1 MHFLKTGFV
10 LLIASILL
18 SPSAQAQQ
26 VPSAAPEEVFLLFR
40 YQQGNV
46 NEIVI
51 AQYWNG
57 IIYLPLGDLF
67 RLLQINYA
75 VDSGMTRITG
85 FYLTQQRQYELDIKK
100 LLARIDN
107 KVLVLREGEIS
118 KTDLEI
124 YTLPSVFEKIF
135 GLRFTVDLRRL
146 QLSLETDEV
155 LPVVAE
161 QEREQ
166 RKQFL
171 NTLRQEQ
178 KDYPLLFGR
187 DRSMFRAGVI
197 DYSLTGTREER
208 AMFSVYNFQ
217 GGAEILGGA
226 LNASLNGVYDQN
238 GWGNAQHDLR
248 WRYDFDE
255 RKEITQASVGNLQGF
270 GITQA
275 PFTGVSVSNEPLV
288 PRTMYQTT
296 IVEEQTQP
304 YWTVELYLNEQL
316 TASARA
322 DETGRVRFEIPLTY
336 GTNIFSLRKYGPSG
350 EVLTERK
357 RIQVPFTFLP
367 PHELN
372 YSINAGRLK
381 YGGFPFYQAQTI
393 YGLSSV
399 LANRISLEY
408 LRDSLRQRPVLTDVV
423 SARVGESMLLAFEA
437 SPTVRYRADMEVVY
451 PSQISYGLSYIKF
464 EQDRFYNPQTQ
475 RHALQANYSM
485 PFEFENYHFSFR
497 GIANRTAFL
506 NGSNLFWTVG
516 TTISHGALNVTL
528 EQRNSDLDNG
538 QGGISRKPVLYE
550 SALYSLRQFNSL
562 PFNMN
567 SFLLGATTTY
577 DQSSR
582 QISEVTC
589 DISAN
594 ILKQGR
600 FRIGYRNDLLL
611 KISTGF
617 LELTFDFD
625 FTRSSTSLYTGGRN
639 AFSQSVS
646 GALVYASDENTL
658 SVYGRQWNDNTGAN
672 FRMFLDENGNDKHD
686 EGEKIIE
693 GASVSIGQSASY
705 QKSSSG
711 LVKVWELLPYAR
723 YQAELRDV
731 SMSNNLWV
739 PKHRL
744 FAFITDPHRA
754 KTMDIPFVAVG
765 MIEGTVLRT
774 RKEERVPV
782 PGLKVHVDEIGGTM
796 KRTIPLFQ
804 DGSLYYVGLAPGKY
818 TISVDSVQ
826 LSILGLIA
834 QPTMRE
840 FEIKTT
846 AEGDAVSGLDFI
858 LVDASRKR

>member
-1 MHFLKTGFV
+1 MYFLKTGFV
-10 LLIASILL
+10 LLIASILF
-18 SPSAQAQQ
+18 SPSAHSQQ
-26 VPSAAPEEVFLLFR
+26 VPSTTPEEVFLLFR
-40 YQQGNV
+40 YQPGNV
-46 NEIVI
+46 NEIVV
-51 AQYWNG
+51 AQYLNG
-57 IIYLPLGDLF
+57 ILYLPFGDLF
-67 RLLQINYA
+67 HLLQINYT

-85 FYLTQQRQYELDIKK
+85 FYLTQQRQYELDTKK

-107 KVLVLREGEIS
+107 KVLVIREGEIS

-135 GLRFTVDLRRL
+135 GLRFTVDLRQL

-166 RKQFL
+166 RKQML
-171 NTLRQEQ
+171 NALKQEQ
-178 KDYPLLFGR
+178 KDYPLLYGR
-187 DRSMFRAGVI
+187 TRSMFRAGVL
-197 DYSLTGTREER
+197 DYSLTGTRENGATSSE
-208 AMFSVYNFQ
+208 YNFQ
-217 GGAEILGGA
+217 GGAEVFDGE
-226 LNASLNGVYDQN
+226 LNASINGVHDQN

-248 WRYDFDE
+248 WRYAFDE

-270 GITQA
+270 GITQS

-288 PRTMYQTT
+288 PRTMYQTI

-336 GTNIFSLRKYGPSG
+336 GTNVFSFRIYGPSG
-350 EVLTERK
+350 EVVTERK

-372 YSINAGRLK
+372 YSIDAGKLK
-381 YGGFPFYQAQTI
+381 YGGFPLYQAQAL
-393 YGLSSV
+393 YGLSNV
-399 LANRISLEY
+399 LTNRISLEY
-408 LRDSLRQRPVLTDVV
+408 LRDTLRQKPVLTDVV

-437 SPTVRYRADMEVVY
+437 SPTVRYRADMEVIY
-451 PSQISYGLSYIKF
+451 PSQISYGVSYTGF
-464 EQDRFYNPQTQ
+464 ELNRLYNPFAQ
-475 RHALQANYSM
+475 RHVIQVDGTI
-485 PFEFENYHFSFR
+485 PFEANQVHYVLRSLV
-497 GIANRTAFL
+497 NRTDL
-506 NGSNLFWTVG
+506 VHGSNLYWTIGASV
-516 TTISHGALNVTL
+516 SHGPFMATL
-528 EQRNSDLDNG
+528 EQRNSELDDG
-538 QGGISRKPVLYE
+538 QGGISREPVLYA
-550 SALYSLRQFNSL
+550 SALYTLRQFSSL

-577 DQSSR
+577 AQSSR

-589 DISAN
+589 DISAT
-594 ILKQGR
+594 IFKQGR

-611 KISTGF
+611 KASTGF

-658 SVYGRQWNDNTGAN
+658 SVYGRQWNDNAGAN
-672 FRMFLDENGNDKHD
+672 FRMFLDENGNDKYD
-686 EGEKIIE
+686 EAEKIIE
-693 GASVSIGQSASY
+693 GSSVSIGQSASY
-705 QKSSSG
+705 QKSSGG

-723 YQAELRDV
+723 YQAELLDV
-731 SMSNNLWV
+731 SMSNSLWV

-744 FAFITDPHRA
+744 YAFITDPHRA
-754 KTMDIPFVAVG
+754 KTMDIPFTAVG
-765 MIEGTVLRT
+765 MIEGTVLRM

-818 TISVDSVQ
+818 KIFVDSVQ
-826 LSILGLIA
+826 LNILELVA
-834 QPTMRE
+834 QPMMRE
-840 FEIKTT
+840 FIVKAT
-846 AEGDAVSGLDFI
+846 AEGDAISGLDFM
-858 LVDASRKR
+858 LVESDNKR

>member
-1 MHFLKTGFV
+1 MYFLKTGFV

-18 SPSAQAQQ
+18 SPSAQPQQ
-26 VPSAAPEEVFLLFR
+26 VPSTTPEEVFLLFR

-46 NEIVI
+46 SEIVV
-51 AQYWNG
+51 AQYLNG
-57 IIYLPLGDLF
+57 IIYLPVGDLF

-85 FYLTQQRQYELDIKK
+85 FYLTQQRQYELDTKN
-100 LLARIDN
+100 LLARMDN
-107 KVLVLREGEIS
+107 KVLVMQKGEIS

-166 RKQFL
+166 RKQSL
-171 NTLRQEQ
+171 NALKQGQ
-178 KDYPLLFGR
+178 KDYPLLYGR
-187 DRSMFRAGVI
+187 SRSMFRAGVL
-197 DYSLTGTREER
+197 DYSLTGTRENRE
-208 AMFSVYNFQ
+208 MFSVYNFQ
-217 GGAEILGGA
+217 GGAEVFGGE
-226 LNASLNGVYDQN
+226 LNASMNGVYDQQS
-238 GWGNAQHDLR
+238 GANAEHNLR
-248 WRYDFDE
+248 WRYAFDE
-255 RKEITQASVGNLQGF
+255 RKDITQASVGNLQGF

-275 PFTGVSVSNEPLV
+275 LFTGVSVSNEPLV
-288 PRTMYQTT
+288 PRTMYQTI

-316 TASARA
+316 AASARA

-336 GTNIFSLRKYGPSG
+336 GTNVFSLRKYGPSG
-350 EVLTERK
+350 EVVTERK

-372 YSINAGRLK
+372 YSINAGRLQL
-381 YGGFPFYQAQTI
+381 GGFPLYQAQAL
-393 YGLSSV
+393 YGLSDV
-399 LANRISLEY
+399 LTNRISLEY
-408 LRDSLRQRPVLTDVV
+408 LRDTLRQRPVLTDVV

-437 SPTVRYRADMEVVY
+437 SPTVRYRADMEVIY
-451 PSQISYGLSYIKF
+451 PSQISFDASYTGY
-464 EQDRFYNPQTQ
+464 ELDQLYNPFAQ
-475 RHALQANYSM
+475 RHAIQADATI
-485 PFEFENYHFSFR
+485 PFEANQVHYVLRSLV
-497 GIANRTAFL
+497 NRTGL
-506 NGSNLFWTVG
+506 VHGSNLYWTIGASV
-516 TTISHGALNVTL
+516 SHGPFMAAM
-528 EQRNSDLDNG
+528 EERYSELDDG
-538 QGGISRKPVLYE
+538 QGGNSRKPVLYA
-550 SALYSLRQFNSL
+550 SVLYTLRQFNSL

-582 QISEVTC
+582 QLSEVTC

-594 ILKQGR
+594 IFKQGR

-611 KISTGF
+611 KTSIGF

-625 FTRSSTSLYTGGRN
+625 FTRSSTSLYTGDRN

-646 GALVYASDENTL
+646 GALVYASDVNTL
-658 SVYGRQWNDNTGAN
+658 SVYGRQWNDKTGAN
-672 FRMFLDENGNDKHD
+672 FRMFLDENGNDKYD

-705 QKSSSG
+705 QKSNGG

-723 YQAELRDV
+723 YQAELLDV
-731 SMSNNLWV
+731 SMSNSLWI

-754 KTMDIPFVAVG
+754 KTMDIPYVAVG
-765 MIEGTVLRT
+765 MIEGTVLRM

-782 PGLKVHVDEIGGTM
+782 PGLKVQVIEVGGAL
-796 KRTIPLFQ
+796 KKTISLFQ
-804 DGSLYYVGLAPGKY
+804 DGSLYYIGLAPGKY
-818 TISVDSVQ
+818 TIYVDSVQ
-826 LSILGLIA
+826 LNILGLVA
-834 QPTMRE
+834 QPMMRE
-840 FEIKTT
+840 FIVKATS
-846 AEGDAVSGLDFI
+846 EGDAVSGLDFI
-858 LVDASRKR
+858 LVESDNKR